1 MLCRVSNGKRTFYS
15 FFLAEEEAAIVGTY
29 ESSVWSGGIISYP
42 AASKLIDGL
51 GLLAWGDGC
60 AHTNDLN
67 SWFSLELDM
76 PKIVTR
82 VQIADRWKCC
92 STGASCC
99 ERSQNVRITIGPSQA
114 YDPSEPLCLP
124 EIAQLVQ
131 QAGLQDYPCTVLHE
145 GKFVKI
151 SRSGVLNMC
160 EIKVFALQG
169 K

>member
-1 MLCRVSNGKRTFYS
+1 M
-15 FFLAEEEAAIVGTY
+15 GTY
-29 ESSVWSGGIISYP
+29 ESSVHPAGYP
-42 AASKLIDGL
+42 ASKLIDGL
-51 GLLAWGDGC
+51 SLLSWGTGC
-60 AHTNDLN
+60 AHTDSGN
-67 SWFSLELDM
+67 SWFSLELGM

-82 VQIADRWKCC
+82 VQIADRWECC
-92 STGASCC
+92 SGGSCC
-99 ERSQNVRITIGPSQA
+99 DRSKNVRITIGPSQA

-160 EIKVFALQG
+160 EIKIFALQG

>member
-1 MLCRVSNGKRTFYS
+1 M
-15 FFLAEEEAAIVGTY
+15 GTY
-29 ESSVWSGGIISYP
+29 ESSIHTTYP
-42 AASKLIDGL
+42 ASKLIDGL
-51 GLLAWGDGC
+51 NILTWGAGC
-60 AHTNDLN
+60 AHTTDPNN

-82 VQIADRWKCC
+82 VQIADRFPSCC
-92 STGASCC
+92 SDGD
-99 ERSQNVRITIGPSQA
+99 RSQNVRITIGPSQA

-151 SRSGVLNMC
+151 SRSGILNMC
-160 EIKVFALQG
+160 EIKIFALQG